1 MVPKDKRL
9 AAYAWQFIKSSGLG
23 ECTQLCDVGE
33 IEHVCDLIPEEFALA
48 RAGQGA
54 RLSSL
59 DTILSASLVRYL
71 EHLKE
76 RQEEQDRARREK
88 YAAMG
93 IDSQRIGGGRPME
106 LCPTLDFLQEI
117 ENVKEALAD
126 GPWDERTADEVSHRL
141 RYAWFRWVAYL
152 SSVHMWQN
160 LPRHVAA
167 KKVKDEQASQSRE
180 NAKKGGRKPTHDW
193 PGIFAAYDQL
203 WPEKGRDTAAIVAAR
218 FSGTGV
224 TADAIRRK
232 VKALDKK
239 TG

>member
-33 IEHVCDLIPEEFALA
+33 IESICDQVPEEFALA
-48 RAGQGA
+48 REGYPTRMG
-54 RLSSL
+54 RF
-59 DTILSASLVRYL
+59 DTHLIPALIRYL

-76 RQEEQDRARREK
+76 RQEEQDRARREE

-93 IDSQRIGGGRPME
+93 IDGQSIRGGRPME
-106 LCPTLDFLQEI
+106 LHPTLDFIREI
-117 ENVKEALAD
+117 ENVKGALAD

-167 KKVKDEQASQSRE
+167 KKVKGEQASQSRA
-180 NAKKGGRKPTHDW
+180 NAKKGGRKPKHDW

-232 VKALDKK
+232 AKARDKK